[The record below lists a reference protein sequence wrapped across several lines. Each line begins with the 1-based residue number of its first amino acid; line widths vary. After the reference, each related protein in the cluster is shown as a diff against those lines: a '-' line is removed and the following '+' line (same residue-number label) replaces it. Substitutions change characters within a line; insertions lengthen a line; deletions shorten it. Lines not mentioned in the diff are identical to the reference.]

1 MSFRVSSFPQPI
13 AREGVEELLRAGLE
27 VVEPPSRDVGT
38 LKSYIRDCQ
47 GILVRTVPLPGGLLK
62 EASRLKVISRHGVG
76 LDNIDLQYCREH
88 GIRVTNLPESNAVSV
103 AEHTMGMIL
112 SITKNFTI
120 CYRETRRGNVD
131 ARNQYHGIELEGK
144 TLGVVGLGR
153 IGRLVAQKAA
163 QGFGMRV
170 VAFDPYLPE
179 ESIPGFV
186 EPIEFETLLALS
198 DVVTLHVPLV
208 EGTANLIRR
217 EQISKMKGGAYL
229 VNCARSGIVDET
241 ALEEALR
248 SEKLAAA
255 VLDVFKEEPTSGD
268 HPLWTLDNILVTSHM
283 AALTRETVRRMAV
296 DATQEIISVARG
308 EEPRWS
314 IYLAR
319 PPGKD

>member
-1 MSFRVSSFPQPI
+1 MSFRILIPQPI
-13 AREGVEELLRAGLE
+13 AREGVEELLIAGLE
-27 VVEPPSRDVGT
+27 VVEPPSWDVQT

-47 GILVRTVPLPGGLLK
+47 GILVRTVSLPGEILKNAPGL
-62 EASRLKVISRHGVG
+62 RVISRHGVG

-88 GIRVTNLPESNAVSV
+88 GIQVTNLPEANTVSV
-103 AEHTMGMIL
+103 AEHTIGMIL
-112 SITKNFTI
+112 SITKNFTV
-120 CYRETRRGNVD
+120 CDRETRRGKFD

-153 IGRLVAQKAA
+153 IGRLVAQKAV

-179 ESIPGFV
+179 GSIPGFV
-186 EPIEFETLLALS
+186 EPVEFDTLLVLS

-217 EQISKMKGGAYL
+217 EQISKMKDGAYL
-229 VNCARSGIVDET
+229 VNCARGGIVDET

-248 SEKLAAA
+248 SGKLAAA
-255 VLDVFKEEPTSGD
+255 ALDVFKEEPTLGD
-268 HPLWTLDNILVTSHM
+268 HPLWTLDNILVTPHM
-283 AALTRETVRRMAV
+283 AALTREAVRRMAV
-296 DATQEIISVARG
+296 DAAQEIISVARG

-314 IYLAR
+314 IDLAR
-319 PPGKD
+319 PQSKD